1 MTTFQKRFDNTER
14 LGNGKFL
21 SSFGLSILTKLLGT
35 CIWYVTLE
43 SRTSLSVQSSHHHV
57 FQRTTSGYRQVV
69 YSSKCAIIPDS
80 KFEWFDIGRLAMML
94 FANVTSSADERA
106 NGSNQSQMS
115 TKGAHVAIHGLYN
128 DARADEQVI

>member
-1 MTTFQKRFDNTER
+1 
-14 LGNGKFL
+14 
-21 SSFGLSILTKLLGT
+21 
-35 CIWYVTLE
+35 
-43 SRTSLSVQSSHHHV
+43 
-57 FQRTTSGYRQVV
+57 V
-69 YSSKCAIIPDS
+69 YSSKCAIIPNS